1 MTDVAVIERE
11 LDANP
16 LGDALLAMDVPAP
29 GRLRP
34 AILAGTHRRI
44 AGNRHRR
51 VATAAAAGTAA
62 ACIVAV
68 TPAGHAIAHSVLPEG
83 LQQRLGLVEGAPRT
97 LTPPGGANR
106 GATASHPAVSP
117 IPCSAVPT
125 PGPGLSG
132 GGFECYPDLS
142 IAAAQAKVAF
152 PIATPSVLPAGVRY
166 RGASTT
172 GPHDVIL
179 QWLRSDGR
187 PGALGLEIRD
197 AGALAG
203 GSAVP
208 SGTVQRVSVGGASG
222 YVVRGDY
229 EDNGPGTAAHWN
241 PNADDYELT
250 WTRNGLTFNLTAGGL
265 QLSVSDLVHIAES
278 VG

>member
-1 MTDVAVIERE
+1 MTDVALIERV
-11 LDANP
+11 LDAHP
-16 LGDALLAMDVPAP
+16 LGDALFAMDVPAP
-29 GRLRP
+29 DHLRP
-34 AILAGTHRRI
+34 AIFAGTHRRV
-44 AGNRHRR
+44 AGSRRRR
-51 VATAAAAGTAA
+51 VTRTTAAGTAA
-62 ACIVAV
+62 ICIVSL
-68 TPAGHAIAHSVLPEG
+68 TPAGHAIARSVLPEG
-83 LQQRLGLVEGAPRT
+83 MQQRLGLVEGAPRT
-97 LTPPGGANR
+97 LTPGGANP
-106 GATASHPAVSP
+106 GATSSRPAVSP

-152 PIATPSVLPAGVRY
+152 HIVTPSALPAGVRY

-187 PGALGLEIRD
+187 PGGLGLEIRD

-208 SGTVQRVSVGGASG
+208 SGTLQRVSVGGTTG
-222 YVVRGDY
+222 YLVHGDY
-229 EDNGPGTAAHWN
+229 EDKGPGTAAHWN

-250 WTRNGLTFNLTAGGL
+250 WTRGGLTFDLTAGDL
-265 QLSVSDLVHIAES
+265 QLSVLDLVRIAES